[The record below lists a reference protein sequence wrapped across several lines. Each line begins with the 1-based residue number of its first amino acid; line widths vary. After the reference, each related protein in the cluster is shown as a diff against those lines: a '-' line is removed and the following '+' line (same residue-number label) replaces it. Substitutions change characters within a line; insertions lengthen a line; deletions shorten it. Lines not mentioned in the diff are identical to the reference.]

1 MEPTIPSG
9 AEVRLRCGATAAV
22 GDVVAFIR
30 DDHIVLHRVEA
41 LSPSGRWVL
50 TRGDAC
56 VFPDPLIT
64 DLSLILGRV
73 ASPPVPAPR
82 GHGRRAVLALCLA
95 LLRHGHGAGA
105 YVVSRLRYLA
115 LFGRRSPLAATPSPE
130 ASAASARSTPGTGA

>member
-73 ASPPVPAPR
+73 ASPPVLAPR
-82 GHGRRAVLALCLA
+82 GHGRRAVLALCLVLR
-95 LLRHGHGAGA
+95 LLPPTYTRHKGE
-105 YVVSRLRYLA
+105 
-115 LFGRRSPLAATPSPE
+115 T
-130 ASAASARSTPGTGA
+130 